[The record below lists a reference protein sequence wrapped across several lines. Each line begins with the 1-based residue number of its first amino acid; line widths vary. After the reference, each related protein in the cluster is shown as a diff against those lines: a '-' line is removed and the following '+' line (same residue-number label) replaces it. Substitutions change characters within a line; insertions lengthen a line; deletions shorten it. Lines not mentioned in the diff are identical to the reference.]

1 MPDPRVVHL
10 VVPLDVVD
18 GWPPVAFELL
28 LAHASGP
35 DVYVLDQTPA
45 FALDLS
51 LGDTVA
57 ASPGA
62 FGPDAPGPDSQAL
75 DVRPLDTSSTSVVA
89 DTATFDRRITPGG
102 HRTFRL
108 IGLGAPVAVDA
119 VIDRLT
125 ALGASVTPSGFP
137 ELWCVDV
144 PPAVAEPSVRTALEE
159 AASRGVLEFED
170 PRTPS

>member
-1 MPDPRVVHL
+1 MPDPSVVHL

-18 GWPPVAFELL
+18 GWPPVAFEVL
-28 LAHASGP
+28 LAHAAGP
-35 DVYVLDQTPA
+35 GAYVLDQTPA

-57 ASPGA
+57 AAPGA
-62 FGPDAPGPDSQAL
+62 FGPDAPGPDAQAV
-75 DVRPLDTSSTSVVA
+75 DARPLDDPSDSGVA
-89 DTATFDRRITPGG
+89 DTATFERRITPGG

-108 IGLGAPVAVDA
+108 IALGAPAV
-119 VIDRLT
+119 VGPVVDRLT

-144 PPAVAEPSVRTALEE
+144 PPAVAEPSVRAALEE